1 MRWRAFVALAGS
13 SGLMVAWPWVVQA
26 REDVQQ
32 LAEQAIRRLDLQTSL
47 PSPRDPWLKINLPSI
62 PAEALWL
69 LIIVAV
75 GVLLYSFRDAI
86 AQLAFGQGSA
96 WLKDEAGSD
105 ASAQRTSMVVLE
117 AADDLA
123 ARGQFVEAMHA
134 LLLQSLAEVR
144 RRLDVQFAD
153 SLTSREIVQSARLSQ
168 TGRAS
173 LRDIVARVEWTYF
186 GGRPAARP
194 DYDGCRQSFVALAQ
208 ALQQGAPA

>member
-1 MRWRAFVALAGS
+1 MRWRTFVAFAAS
-13 SGLMVAWPWVVQA
+13 SGIMAAWPWVVQA
-26 REDVQQ
+26 REDVQR

-47 PSPRDPWLKINLPSI
+47 PTPQEPLFRIKLPSI
-62 PAEALWL
+62 PAEVLWL
-69 LIIVAV
+69 VIIVAV

-86 AQLAFGQGSA
+86 GQLLLGQGSA

-105 ASAQRTSMVVLE
+105 GPAQRASMVVLE

-144 RRLDVQFAD
+144 RRLDEEFAD
-153 SLTSREIVQSARLSQ
+153 SLTSREIVQKARLSQ
-168 TGRAS
+168 NGRVS

-186 GGRPAARP
+186 GGRSATRP
-194 DYDGCRQSFVALAQ
+194 DYDACRQSFVALAQ
-208 ALQQGAPA
+208 ALQQGAAA